1 MFYAVNFDVVGTAVF
16 TVEADDEFEAGERLE
31 EAMAKRGDFARRA
44 WDRLLESV
52 QPDGVEYVEPIAQ
65 APIACD
71 LPKGGAVPARL
82 EDPRSAEPIDDN
94 RCPVC
99 GSTSIEGWSC
109 EFNAPGEVEQ
119 RVSCNDCGARW
130 TNVYAIASQVEC

>member
-31 EAMAKRGDFARRA
+31 EAMAAGGDFARRA

-52 QPDGVEYVEPIAQ
+52 QADGVEYVEPMAQ
-65 APIACD
+65 APVNCD
-71 LPKGGAVPARL
+71 LPRPAPAVCQL
-82 EDPRSAEPIDDN
+82 PIDDN
-94 RCPVC
+94 RCPRC
-99 GSTSIEGWSC
+99 GSTSIEGQSC

-130 TNVYAIASQVEC
+130 TNVYAIAGQVEC

>member
-1 MFYAVNFDVVGTAVF
+1 MFYAVNFDVIGTAVF

-52 QPDGVEYVEPIAQ
+52 QPDGVEYVEPMAQ

-71 LPKGGAVPARL
+71 LPKGAGVPAPS
-82 EDPRSAEPIDDN
+82 ENPQNAATIDDT

-99 GSTSIEGWSC
+99 GSTSIEGEEW
-109 EFNAPGEVEQ
+109 EIFIPGEVEQ
-119 RVSCNDCGARW
+119 GVSCNDCGARW
-130 TNVYAIASQVEC
+130 TDVYAIARRVEY